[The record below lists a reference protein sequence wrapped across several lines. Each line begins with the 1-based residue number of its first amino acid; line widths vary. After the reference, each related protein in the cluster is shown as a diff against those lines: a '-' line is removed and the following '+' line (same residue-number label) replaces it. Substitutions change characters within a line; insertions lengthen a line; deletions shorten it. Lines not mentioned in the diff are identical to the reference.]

1 MSLPL
6 ALAALLLS
14 ACAKAS
20 SAPSGAPDALMG
32 PSIPVD
38 RSALE
43 PLTAALRAKARTL
56 GLNGRPGLGGDEVSR
71 ALVLLPV
78 ERANPGVISFE
89 LESGERAGVYQ
100 CEVLGRGRTAYV
112 ETPGWLRGT
121 IATTTIWYA
130 PMESENGS
138 TPPGIYDVRNISPQS
153 YEIAFLNSASS
164 LKGEEE
170 LVAAVTAAD
179 PDSRPYFSGVW
190 KTWYPRSR
198 RVVPI
203 DMIWSEAYQ
212 PRSQAKR
219 FPLVERRPKV
229 KTEAEAAFQ
238 AKQLGRNP
246 RYYFGPYGRYGLAN
260 HTDRWDDP
268 DRRSDPQY
276 AGRSELSDFRYR
288 DTDGCL
294 KVRADCLELL
304 NEFVD
309 EQTRAGRR
317 VQYEVRED
325 PRVDKLPSSP

>member
-1 MSLPL
+1 MFRGGLL
-6 ALAALLLS
+6 GVVFAAA
-14 ACAKAS
+14 ACAAA
-20 SAPSGAPDALMG
+20 APSAERTAAFAPAA
-32 PSIPVD
+32 IPTD

-43 PLTAALRAKARTL
+43 PLTAALRAKVRTL
-56 GLNGRPGLGGDEVSR
+56 GLNGQPGLGGEKVSR
-71 ALVLLPV
+71 ALVLLPAD
-78 ERANPGVISFE
+78 RAKPGVIRFE
-89 LESGERAGVYQ
+89 IGSGERAGVYE
-100 CEVLGRGRTAYV
+100 CEVLGRGRTAFV

-138 TPPGIYDVRNISPQS
+138 TPPGIYDVRNITPST

-170 LVAAVTAAD
+170 LVAAVTAED

-198 RVVPI
+198 RVTPI

-212 PRSQAKR
+212 PRSQGAR
-219 FPLVERRPKV
+219 FPVIERRPKA
-229 KTEAEAAFQ
+229 KTQAEAAFQ
-238 AKQLGRNP
+238 AKQLRRNP
-246 RYYFGPYGRYGLAN
+246 RYYYGPYGRYGLAN

-268 DRRSDPQY
+268 DRRSDPQF
-276 AGRSELSDFRYR
+276 ASRAELSDFRYR

-294 KVRADCLELL
+294 KVRADCLERL

-309 EQTRAGRR
+309 EQSRLGRR
-317 VQYEVRED
+317 VQYEVRE
-325 PRVDKLPSSP
+325 